1 MFNADDVIAAHFA
14 AATIALAKTEEDTV
28 DGIIRA
34 DADSAA
40 TIAAE
45 RALFERGRKILDAG
59 YHVAYSTPHVV
70 MLDAHAQQLAQQ
82 NPASPI
88 VQVTAD
94 YVGTTQRYCYAALV
108 KNG

>member
-1 MFNADDVIAAHFA
+1 MFNAVDVIAAHFA
-14 AATIALAKTEEDTV
+14 ATTIALARTEEDTV
-28 DGIIRA
+28 DGIIRV

-40 TIAAE
+40 TIASE
-45 RALFERGRKILDAG
+45 RALFERGSSVLDAG
-59 YHVAYSTPHVV
+59 YHVVYSTAHVV
-70 MLDAHAQQLAQQ
+70 MLDAHAQQLEQQ
-82 NPASPI
+82 SLASPI